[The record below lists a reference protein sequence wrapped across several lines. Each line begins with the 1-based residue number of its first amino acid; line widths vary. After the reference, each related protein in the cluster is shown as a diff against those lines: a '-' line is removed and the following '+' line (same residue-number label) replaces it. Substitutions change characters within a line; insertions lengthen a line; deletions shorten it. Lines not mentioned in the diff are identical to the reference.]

1 MRLVIDS
8 EVEPELFRQVLTT
21 FDNFR
26 QLQDNSLTT
35 PESEPLVLQC
45 PPIAPG
51 ELRVIHRRK
60 NKTQTRWTA
69 ERHKNFLQ
77 YIVDGVP
84 VEKACALLGV
94 TLRAGQKHFN
104 DAAKRGEVKGYIC
117 TSGSTFYY
125 KP

>member
-1 MRLVIDS
+1 MRLTVDS
-8 EVEPELFRQVLTT
+8 ERDPELFRKVLAMV
-21 FDNFR
+21 DKDYIH
-26 QLQDNSLTT
+26 Q
-35 PESEPLVLQC
+35 PEPEPFELQC

-69 ERHKNFLQ
+69 ERHNNFLQ